1 MVYVRTKGG
10 NHAKLAPMNNLP
22 YGTLRAFLT
31 PFLMVLFR
39 PKVKGLRNVPASGP
53 LILASNHLSF
63 SDSIFMPLVV
73 PRKVTF
79 LAKSEY
85 FTSPGPK
92 GLLKKLTFIALG
104 QVPVD
109 RSGGRRSE
117 AALITGLEVLA
128 GGNSLGIYPEG
139 TRSPDGRLYKG
150 RTGIARLAIESGAV
164 DCVFVS
170 DGISS
175 LIEKISLCSEPYPD
189 YAIRELVPQFEDL
202 NISQEGFQNASVA
215 LDTLES
221 KETQVLKAF
230 CQLKSIADIAK
241 QTQISKVKVEEV
253 LTKIQTLLMLDTRSQ
268 LVLRMYRFGALAL

>member
-1 MVYVRTKGG
+1 MD
-10 NHAKLAPMNNLP
+10 NLP
-22 YGTLRAFLT
+22 YGILRAFLT

-39 PKVKGLRNVPASGP
+39 PKVKGLRNVPVNGP
-53 LILASNHLSF
+53 LIVASNHLSF

-117 AALITGLEVLA
+117 AALITGLKLLA
-128 GGNSLGIYPEG
+128 EGRCLGIYPEG

-150 RTGIARLAIESGAV
+150 RTGIARLAIESGAQV
-164 DCVFVS
+164 VPVAMFNT
-170 DGISS
+170 
-175 LIEKISLCSEPYPD
+175 EKIQPTGTVVPKVMRVEMIFGEPMTFTGDSSDLQYLREVTD
-189 YAIRELVPQFEDL
+189 QIMNRIQELSGQEYVDEYAVKAKK
-202 NISQEGFQNASVA
+202 SA
-215 LDTLES
+215 TES
-221 KETQVLKAF
+221 
-230 CQLKSIADIAK
+230 D
-241 QTQISKVKVEEV
+241 
-253 LTKIQTLLMLDTRSQ
+253 
-268 LVLRMYRFGALAL
+268 